1 MASTLPKM
9 MHWSHVDYRGYAVS
23 LLLEVWLMGSVA
35 CRYVVVTRPVR
46 QGRLKLALEEVL
58 SMTVDT
64 PTSRSA
70 LSPSLHAVMLI
81 YAMGKAQRVG
91 DGSRY
96 LWHTIYAH
104 SVFVPSLSG

>member
-1 MASTLPKM
+1 MNSAED
-9 MHWSHVDYRGYAVS
+9 DYRGYAVS
-23 LLLEVWLMGSVA
+23 LLLELWLMGSLA

-70 LSPSLHAVMLI
+70 LSPSLHPVMLHF
-81 YAMGKAQRVG
+81 A
-91 DGSRY
+91 
-96 LWHTIYAH
+96 
-104 SVFVPSLSG
+104 